1 MTAVDLKPV
10 VVLVSANAEW
20 GPVKDYYR
28 PSRVE
33 ANPYG
38 EYFQEIIHKQPV
50 IFQHGGWGKIA
61 SAASTEMAVN
71 RWNPEMII
79 NIGTCGGFAGQIERG
94 AILMPD
100 RTLAYDIIEQMGDAQ
115 EAIEAYTTRLDN
127 SWLKQPYPLP
137 VQSGILVSADRDIV
151 PESIPGLIAQY
162 QARAGD
168 WESASIAWVAAKKHN
183 RRCLILRGVTD
194 LVSPQGGEAY
204 GGMDFFEQASR
215 QIMDSLCASLS
226 GWLACA
232 GL

>member
-1 MTAVDLKPV
+1 MVDRNSV
-10 VVLVSANAEW
+10 VVLISANAEW
-20 GPVKDYYR
+20 GPVKEYFQ
-28 PSRVE
+28 PSHIE
-33 ANPYG
+33 TNPYG
-38 EYFQEIIHKQPV
+38 EYFLEEIYQRSI
-50 IFQHGGWGKIA
+50 IFQYGGWGKIA
-61 SAASTEMAVN
+61 AAASTEMAIN

-79 NIGTCGGFAGQIERG
+79 NIGTCGGFSGQIERG

-100 RTLAYDIIEQMGDAQ
+100 RTLAYDIIEQMGNPQ
-115 EAIEAYTTRLDN
+115 EAIDAYSTRLDH

-151 PESIPGLIAQY
+151 PETIPGLISQY

-168 WESASIAWVAAKKHN
+168 WESASIAWVAAGKHN

-204 GGMDFFEQASR
+204 GGMDFFKQASR
-215 QIMDSLCASLS
+215 KIMDSLCGSLP

-232 GL
+232 GY